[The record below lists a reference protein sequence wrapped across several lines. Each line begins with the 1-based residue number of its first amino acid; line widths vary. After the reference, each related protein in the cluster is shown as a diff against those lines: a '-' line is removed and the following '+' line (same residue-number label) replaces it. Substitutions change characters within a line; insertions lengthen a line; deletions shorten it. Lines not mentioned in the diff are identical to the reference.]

1 MNSLVCVLR
10 KTFSRVFYNLYPK
23 FKPRGPKLMAV
34 SKISLL
40 TFKLLFFS
48 DYENFCQILLQ
59 RPFVWGSAGM
69 LFTSRVT
76 DDDLEIM
83 TKLAQGHF
91 EKVIIILKQLPRSML
106 LVFRCL

>member
-1 MNSLVCVLR
+1 MFCAPRESFKGSKSNTIFNDLNS
-10 KTFSRVFYNLYPK
+10 FF
-23 FKPRGPKLMAV
+23 
-34 SKISLL
+34 
-40 TFKLLFFS
+40 FFS

-59 RPFVWGSAGM
+59 RPFMWGSAGM

-106 LVFRCL
+106 LVFRCLYKMNAITL